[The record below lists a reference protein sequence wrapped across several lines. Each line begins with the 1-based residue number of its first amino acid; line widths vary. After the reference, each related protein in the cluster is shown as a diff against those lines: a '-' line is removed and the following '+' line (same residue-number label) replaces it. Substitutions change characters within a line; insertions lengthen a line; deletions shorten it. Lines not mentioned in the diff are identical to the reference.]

1 MERWLRSGKNVHHR
15 DDALCRSRIPLRRF
29 GAADIHHFFQA
40 KNPLRFF
47 HDKKGICIGV
57 LQAVAL
63 GVQLSGLQYTTSAKQ
78 AFLCTAYVAMVPFIS
93 WILLK
98 KKVTAREIIAGFIA
112 LSGIALI
119 SLQGSF
125 NISPGD
131 GLCLIFA
138 FLFGIQIVLIGKF
151 MDDITD
157 IFAFTFFQFLSA
169 FILALSVCII
179 RGESLAITGTEA
191 FIGVSYLI
199 LFNTIIAFIAQN
211 IAQLYT
217 PDTMASLLLSLESLF
232 GFMFSIIYYHETPC
246 LKFFAGAFLCFIA
259 ILINVYKGKNKSVYL
274 SDNVHKN

>member
-1 MERWLRSGKNVHHR
+1 
-15 DDALCRSRIPLRRF
+15 
-29 GAADIHHFFQA
+29 
-40 KNPLRFF
+40 
-47 HDKKGICIGV
+47 
-57 LQAVAL
+57 
-63 GVQLSGLQYTTSAKQ
+63 
-78 AFLCTAYVAMVPFIS
+78 MVPFIS

-131 GLCLIFA
+131 GLSLIFA
-138 FLFGIQIVLIGKF
+138 FLFGVQIVLIGKF

-169 FILALSVCII
+169 FMLALSVCII
-179 RGESLAITGTEA
+179 REESLAITGTEA

-211 IAQLYT
+211 VAQLYT
-217 PDTMASLLLSLESLF
+217 TDTMASLLLSLESLF
-232 GFMFSIIYYHETPC
+232 GFMFSIIYYHETPD
-246 LKFFAGAFLCFIA
+246 LKIYAGAFLCFIA
-259 ILINVYKGKNKSVYL
+259 IMINSY
-274 SDNVHKN
+274 